1 MVPANVIREAP
12 VGARLLRSLF
22 LFEALAPQQLKALAV
37 NACLPIRGAEPMRGT
52 TDATVASGIGTEA
65 AGARCVTLWVT

>member
-22 LFEALAPQQLKALAV
+22 LFETLPPQQLEALAV
-37 NACLPIRGAEPMRGT
+37 NACLPIRGAEPMR
-52 TDATVASGIGTEA
+52 
-65 AGARCVTLWVT
+65 